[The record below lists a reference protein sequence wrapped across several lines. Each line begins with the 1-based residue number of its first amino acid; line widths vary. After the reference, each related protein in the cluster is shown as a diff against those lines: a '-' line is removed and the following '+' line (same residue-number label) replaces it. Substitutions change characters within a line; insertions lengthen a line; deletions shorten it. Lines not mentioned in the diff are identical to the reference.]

1 MKKKSKRKQ
10 EEKKKTVSDG
20 ANWRHIALK
29 LLRAGHVLCFVLLFL
44 ATLGAPLYESKMG
57 GLSGSR
63 AVVRTSFVLG
73 LLAAAECWLRSTD
86 PAARTDSNIESQEP
100 DIWGSAWPKF
110 VLLCAFLLCLNMF
123 VLNMRSPKGWGLVTG
138 NDQPQYYSYL
148 HSWVFDRDLDFENE
162 YQMMPGIWEMMKV
175 GHPDDHTINVAPV
188 GTPILWMPFYLA
200 SHVGVWLLRLA
211 GADVAADGIS
221 SPYAAGVAFGSIFM
235 AWLGMLMVYS
245 TLREWFSERSALFS
259 TLLLWLASPILWY
272 LTDEVWMSHACSFF
286 SAALVFWLWEKY
298 RSDRSPVAWAVWGVA
313 IGLAMLVRPSHV
325 VLLALPVA
333 DAILRIRDGKPTGQS
348 LAMLGLCTAG
358 TLLAFVPQLAV
369 WWLRSGVQVP
379 PGNPMLWFR
388 PAIVQVLFSAH
399 HGLFAWH
406 PVTLL
411 GYVGLIFVW
420 KRSRRVT
427 ICVGIVL
434 LGATYL
440 NAAIEAWSAGAAFGM
455 RRFVGLLPFMA
466 PGLAAFGSWLVR
478 VFQRTPSVPVA
489 VGVLALFLYNNLLA
503 IQFREH
509 WIHPVEPVS
518 FQAIWR
524 TEATLFHESFGNPFS
539 YPANLWFAAKHGVS
553 PAQYDVVNGA
563 LPKKDRTLVA
573 EGPRLRYYLG
583 AGWQKSSALSFKSDA
598 TFMAVQ
604 RRCSL
609 LLPLRAGQAYHVEMG
624 LALPKDIGENPSVT
638 LSLNGQQIGAAA
650 LSTERTMNVKVT
662 LDKNHT
668 KDGVNVLEL
677 TFSRIKSQPWPDRTA
692 AQGGTGLPAKK
703 NRSLTAAAFLS
714 KLAVTPVST
723 GT

>member
-1 MKKKSKRKQ
+1 MRK
-10 EEKKKTVSDG
+10 ERKKTATSDSTFRPS
-20 ANWRHIALK
+20 AVK
-29 LLRAGHVLCFVLLFL
+29 LLLAGQVLCLILLFF
-44 ATLGAPLYESKMG
+44 ATLGAPLYESIMG
-57 GLSGSR
+57 GLSGSK
-63 AVVRTSFVLG
+63 AVVRATVVLA
-73 LLAAAECWLRSTD
+73 LLAVVYCWLRSTE
-86 PAARTDSNIESQEP
+86 PSARDNGDESQVL
-100 DIWGSAWPKF
+100 DIWGSAWPRF
-110 VLLCAFLLCLNMF
+110 VLICVFLFCLNMF
-123 VLNMRSPKGWGLVTG
+123 VLNMRNPKGWGLVTG

-162 YQMMPGIWEMMKV
+162 YRMMPGIWEMMNKS
-175 GHPDDHTINVAPV
+175 HPGNPTINVAPV
-188 GTPILWMPFYLA
+188 GTALLWMPFYLA
-200 SHVGVWLLRLA
+200 SHVGVWLLGAA
-211 GADVAADGIS
+211 GADVPADGIS

-235 AWLGMLMVYS
+235 ASLGMLMVYS
-245 TLREWFSERSALFS
+245 TLREWFSDRSALFS

-286 SAALVFWLWEKY
+286 CAALVFWLWEKY
-298 RSDRSPVAWAVWGVA
+298 RSDRTLTAWALWGAA

-325 VLLALPVA
+325 VLFALPIA
-333 DAILRIRDGKPTGQS
+333 DTVIDIRGGKPVRSWLGPV
-348 LAMLGLCTAG
+348 GLCAACA
-358 TLLAFVPQLAV
+358 LIAFVPQLTV
-369 WWLRSGVQVP
+369 WWLRSGFHMP
-379 PGNPMLWFR
+379 PGNPMQWTR
-388 PAIVQVLFSAH
+388 PAFVKILFSAH

-411 GYVGLIFVW
+411 GYVGLIFIW
-420 KRSRRVT
+420 KKSRRVT
-427 ICVGIVL
+427 ICMAIVL
-434 LGATYL
+434 LGSTYL
-440 NAAIEAWSAGAAFGM
+440 NAAIGSWSAGASFGM
-455 RRFVGLLPFMA
+455 RRFAGVLPFMA
-466 PGLAAFGSWLVR
+466 PGLAASGSWLIR
-478 VFQRTPSVPVA
+478 TFQRVPSVPA
-489 VGVLALFLYNNLLA
+489 IAGLFLLFLYNNLLA

-563 LPKKDRTLVA
+563 LPRKDRTLVA
-573 EGPRLRYYLG
+573 KGPKLRYYLG
-583 AGWQKSSALSFKSDA
+583 AGWQKSSVLSFESDA

-638 LSLNGQQIGAAA
+638 LSLNGQHIGAAA
-650 LSTERTMNVKVT
+650 LSAERTMNVKVN

-677 TFSRIKSQPWPDRTA
+677 TFSLIKLQPRPERTA
-692 AQGGTGLPAKK
+692 AQAGTGLPARKS
-703 NRSLTAAAFLS
+703 RSLTAAAFLS
-714 KLAVTPVST
+714 KLVVTPVAA